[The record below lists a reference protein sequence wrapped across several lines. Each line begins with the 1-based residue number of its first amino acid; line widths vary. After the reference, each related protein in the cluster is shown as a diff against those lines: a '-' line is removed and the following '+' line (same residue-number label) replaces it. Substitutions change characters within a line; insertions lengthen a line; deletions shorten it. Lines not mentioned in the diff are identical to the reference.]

1 MKFIKKN
8 MSIIVAIVVFILVV
22 TGLLYF
28 KEVFTADDATAI
40 YGSRLD
46 GREEIEIPQE
56 RISKLKDS
64 IKDSS
69 TKTTVRI
76 AGRLI
81 NVTVEVKDDISLK
94 DAQELGTP
102 IVYTF
107 TEEEREY
114 YDIQIFLVNKKNTE
128 EYPSIGYKH
137 HTKPGLTWTSSK

>member
-1 MKFIKKN
+1 MCGWDRKIIDIGGEMKSGIKKQ
-8 MSIIVAIVVFILVV
+8 SF
-22 TGLLYF
+22 F

-81 NVTVEVKDDISLK
+81 NVTVEVKPKVDVS
-94 DAQELGTP
+94 
-102 IVYTF
+102 
-107 TEEEREY
+107 
-114 YDIQIFLVNKKNTE
+114 VNKTVDDTL
-128 EYPSIGYKH
+128 YYV
-137 HTKPGLTWTSSK
+137 